1 MQGTTGE
8 RLQIMVLRLSVLN
21 QLEIIFKM
29 LISGSYYLMEP
40 MLFDALGIGSEDL
53 QTHMVLISS

>member
-8 RLQIMVLRLSVLN
+8 RLQIMVLRLSGLN